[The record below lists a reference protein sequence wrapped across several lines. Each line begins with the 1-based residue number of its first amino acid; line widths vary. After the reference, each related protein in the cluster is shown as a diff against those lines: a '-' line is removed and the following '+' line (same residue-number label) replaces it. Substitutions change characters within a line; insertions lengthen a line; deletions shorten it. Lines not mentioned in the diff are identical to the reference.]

1 MMNERSFLLMLGVML
16 VLSVSTASCKA
27 KTCDGESN
35 VADNGRSKKRVKHI
49 GLFSKKEMRRKRW

>member
-1 MMNERSFLLMLGVML
+1 MMNERSFLLMLGVMFIL
-16 VLSVSTASCKA
+16 GISVASCKA
-27 KTCDGESN
+27 KTCDGQSN